1 MNNNLTDQTTDNQ
14 RVGQSLHVAGGPKEQ
29 SPEIDVFLFIQNKT
43 EKLSAAVYM
52 VTSYI
57 ADAEPVK
64 SLLRVS
70 AFSSAGHAS
79 HLALKQHSNQFHEL
93 EKDIVHILSL
103 TKLSHSLGIMSHM
116 NGEIL
121 TTEYNKLL
129 GLLRAQKGQ
138 KHSPT
143 LATHTEHDAHHYTK
157 SAETKG
163 QLFKGH
169 IRNEIENKVETKSIT
184 EQSNKTIHQG
194 ESSEAQL
201 TRSSVSSATHNNRVD
216 NSRVIS
222 MNKQTVYITPKK
234 VVPKAEVA
242 ENKERRSGRQLQV
255 LAALSTERELG
266 IKDIAARIKGCSE
279 KTIQRELN
287 ELTLRGKIKRTGEK
301 RWSRYIRV
309 QG

>member
-1 MNNNLTDQTTDNQ
+1 VEQGTLISTE
-14 RVGQSLHVAGGPKEQ
+14 PKEQ
-29 SPEIDVFLFIQNKT
+29 SHEIDVFLFIQNKT

-57 ADAEPVK
+57 ADTEPVK

-79 HLALKQHSNQFHEL
+79 HLVLKQHANQFHEL

-103 TKLSHSLGIMSHM
+103 TKLSHTLGIMSHM

-129 GLLRAQKGQ
+129 GLLRTQKGH
-138 KHSPT
+138 KHSPILT
-143 LATHTEHDAHHYTK
+143 THTEHDLHHYTK
-157 SAETKG
+157 SLDTKG
-163 QLFKGH
+163 QIFKGH
-169 IRNEIENKVETKSIT
+169 IQNDLENKTEVKGVSVEN
-184 EQSNKTIHQG
+184 NKTATIAHP
-194 ESSEAQL
+194 SVHT
-201 TRSSVSSATHNNRVD
+201 TRASVPTTVPSVVVST
-216 NSRVIS
+216 
-222 MNKQTVYITPKK
+222 NKQTVYTTPKK
-234 VVPKAEVA
+234 VVAPVVNT
-242 ENKERRSGRQLQV
+242 ENKERRSDRQLQV
-255 LAALSTERELG
+255 LAALSTDRESG

-287 ELTLRGKIKRTGEK
+287 ELTLRNKIKRTGEK

-309 QG
+309 Q

>member
-57 ADAEPVK
+57 ADTEPVK

-143 LATHTEHDAHHYTK
+143 LATHTEHDTHHYTK

-169 IRNEIENKVETKSIT
+169 VHSEIQNKIDTKNIR
-184 EQSNKTIHQG
+184 EQSNKTIHQS
-194 ESSEAQL
+194 ESSESQFA
-201 TRSSVSSATHNNRVD
+201 RSSTPSSVHNNRVE
-216 NSRVIS
+216 SRIES

-234 VVPKAEVA
+234 VVPKVEVA